1 MLEHVGRCIVM
12 RNSLLSLLADD
23 EEESVVAAGGG
34 TGRSE
39 KRVRRKR
46 GPDGY
51 MSGIIII
58 KN

>member
-34 TGRSE
+34 AGRSE

-51 MSGIIII
+51 MSGI
-58 KN
+58 